1 MYLCIFKVQLSKSNK
16 HQKFKQLNI
25 KIMKKKSIL
34 CSILLLCMMLLGTMG
49 FAQTIVFSEDFSGF
63 TNPDYGE
70 NISSSLDDYTS
81 WTGWNGSYVYCCSGI
96 TKVGKSSA
104 KGWLQT
110 PTIDLSGNDGNFT
123 LEFDAAA
130 WLGDSSCFWVYLD
143 NTSYLVTGL
152 NNVANSSDNYDANNI
167 VLDHFTLPLSGGT
180 SSSHIRFEGRQNAKT
195 RFFLDNVVITQN
207 GGTPTA
213 AQPAFSHES
222 GTYTSPFDLTI
233 TSTTENASIYYTLDG
248 STPSTS
254 SNLYA
259 SPINISQTTTVKAI
273 AAADGYNNSLV
284 ASATYTF
291 PETVDNIAEFK
302 ALSNG
307 SQYHVIDND
316 VTFVFNHGAYTY
328 VKDASAALLVY
339 GGSYFSNMTEGDQI
353 SNLTGKH
360 AVYFGQVEMKE
371 ALQPAAPTS
380 TIGTMTPMVI
390 TVNDIL
396 TNYDMYD
403 AQLVTLENVLFPDGF
418 DGSSNTATI
427 VQNGDTMQLYN
438 QFGID
443 TVLEA
448 NTTTNLTGFV
458 AIHNSQKQIY
468 PRYNQDFGG
477 QEVVPTPSLS
487 ITAPVNGSIFSTLD
501 TLPIG
506 LNYQNFVLGT
516 DGYIKV
522 ESPLLTLVGLD
533 NPLYMTEELYEM
545 MSTFAFSPLPAGTH
559 TITCS
564 LVDMDLAALDPAVNA
579 TTTFTVVAPEQSTP
593 VITAAGDEAE
603 GDNTFYF
610 NATISITADAGASI
624 YYTTDGNEP
633 TEASTLYSTPFQV
646 TTTSTIKAIAV
657 KPNYQNSNVSTLEVT
672 ITAPTVE
679 TPIFTPGTGTYA
691 DSVTFT
697 LACATDNSEIRYTM
711 DGTEPTETSTLYT
724 APVTLTA
731 TTTVKAKAFKTTWL
745 ASETATSVYTVV
757 YDPVLTVNTP
767 ALNFTSTQLSQEFTV
782 SGAHL
787 DEAITLTCNNTHFTV
802 TPATITTPNSNTVVT
817 VTFDGSE
824 PATGIITIVSDT
836 LSAQVSLTATAQLP
850 APEFTA
856 DITDTM
862 VTVAISCTVA
872 DAAIH
877 YTIDGTEPT
886 AESDTYTEPIVFST
900 PGSYTVKSMATKAT
914 WENSTVAISDTY
926 IINEPPAPQPIDTII
941 YSVGFEA
948 EEGFEAG
955 SYYQNT
961 DISFT
966 GPEGAQW
973 GTFYGT
979 PSTNNHITGAQSMQ
993 MRWYT
998 AEAHSMNVGYTYTHF
1013 DLRNVTHV
1021 TFLANSSNGL
1031 NVKVSHSIDGG
1042 NTYSD
1047 GEVFS
1052 LSSTAHAFDY
1062 VVDEN
1067 GSNDFVRLRF
1077 AIVLP
1082 DPLPTPNNSR
1092 LVIDSVVVYGIPGLA
1107 PTMVSIPTITP
1118 NSGFFYDP
1126 QTVSI
1131 TCETEDA
1138 VIRYTTD
1145 GSEPTETSTIYAE
1158 PFQVSTTTTIKAK
1171 AWKTDLTPSF
1181 TAIANISF
1189 PAEVDNIAAFKDAAS
1204 NEPQQIMSDVTFVF
1218 RSGRYIFVEDNSA
1231 AMLIFDNSP
1240 ATITS
1245 TYNEGDVIHS
1255 GIFGRYTTYNGM
1267 VEMVPT
1273 YNAAEA
1279 TGTPVTVTPAV
1290 ATVANIKS
1298 QYNDVYES
1306 KLVRLNDVLFLNDT
1320 LFVQNGDTMSIRN
1333 RFNTLTTTI
1342 NAGDQADVTGFVSF
1356 STRNGY
1362 QIFPRGDED
1371 INIYPVIVMDT
1382 VATPEFFFQRDGEF
1396 YRMTITCET
1405 EGASIYY
1412 TIDGNDPDESSYEY
1426 TDAVPFYLNV
1436 HYIIKAIA
1444 MKEGMNNSAVASYDY
1459 NPVGINQFEL
1469 RDNLVVYPNPAV
1481 SNVVISAKDGDLS
1494 IERVELYN
1502 IYGQLLNT
1510 TTVNGSR
1517 AEISVSSIAT
1527 GTYFAKVFTDKGI
1540 TTMPIIRK

>member
-1 MYLCIFKVQLSKSNK
+1 MN
-16 HQKFKQLNI
+16 
-25 KIMKKKSIL
+25 KKSIL
-34 CSILLLCMMLLGTMG
+34 LKRALFIMCFLMSVFGLS
-49 FAQTIVFSEDFSGF
+49 FAQTTYTFSNY
-63 TNPDYGE
+63 NPGTTGVADGE
-70 NISSSLDDYTS
+70 HVLDNNVTIYTTQCS
-81 WTGWNGSYVYCCSGI
+81 FNTPGLRVY
-96 TKVGKSSA
+96 A
-104 KGWLQT
+104 
-110 PTIDLSGNDGNFT
+110 NDGFFYTNALPYYIDSLSFYMKSKT
-123 LEFDAAA
+123 NQSNASVYGSTDGDNWELIGTIPVTTTTANLGISFGDNDYQYFKFAA
-130 WLGDSSCFWVYLD
+130 GEKQIQMTSMTIFYKLD
-143 NTSYLVTGL
+143 G
-152 NNVANSSDNYDANNI
+152 
-167 VLDHFTLPLSGGT
+167 PSG
-180 SSSHIRFEGRQNAKT
+180 
-195 RFFLDNVVITQN
+195 
-207 GGTPTA
+207 TA
-213 AQPAFSHES
+213 AQAPTFSPSS
-222 GTYTSPFDLTI
+222 GIYTEPVSVTLA
-233 TSTTENASIYYTLDG
+233 SSTENASIYYTLDG
-248 STPSTS
+248 TTPTTAST
-254 SNLYA
+254 LYT
-259 SPINISQTTTVKAI
+259 SPITISQTTTVKAM
-273 AAADGYNNSLV
+273 ATADGYNNSSV
-284 ASATYTF
+284 SSATYTF
-291 PETVDNIAEFK
+291 PYSVNNISAYK
-302 ALSNG
+302 ALQDSTEALI
-307 SQYHVIDND
+307 SND
-316 VTFVFNHGAYTY
+316 VTFVFNHNNYTY
-328 VKDASAALLVY
+328 VKDATAGLLLY
-339 GGSYFSNMTEGDQI
+339 GYNNIGSNFSEGDQI
-353 SNLTGKH
+353 ANLMGTKTTYNNQIEMSVSYFESSSAASTGPVTPTIVTISDITSNY
-360 AVYFGQVEMKE
+360 AF
-371 ALQPAAPTS
+371 
-380 TIGTMTPMVI
+380 
-390 TVNDIL
+390 
-396 TNYDMYD
+396 YD
-403 AQLVTLENVLFPDGF
+403 AQLVTIENVTFPDGF
-418 DGSSNTATI
+418 SGSSTTFT
-427 VQNGDTMQLYN
+427 QGSESLTLYN
-438 QFGID
+438 RFGLD
-443 TVLEA
+443 TTITAGSTL
-448 NTTTNLTGFV
+448 NLTGFV
-458 AIHNSQKQIY
+458 AIYNNTIQIY
-468 PRYNQDFGG
+468 PRYNQDLDG
-477 QEVVPTPSLS
+477 QGVVPTPFLS
-487 ITAPVNGSIFSTLD
+487 ITAPANGSTFSTLD

-506 LNYQNFVLGT
+506 INIQNFILGT
-516 DGYIKV
+516 DGYLKV
-522 ESPLLTLVGLD
+522 ETPLLTAAGLP
-533 NPLYMTEELYEM
+533 NPAYADEAALNELLQ
-545 MSTFAFSPLPAGTH
+545 TVFSPLPAGTY

-564 LVDMDLAALDPAVNA
+564 LVDMDYAELNPAVAA
-579 TTTFTVVAPEQSTP
+579 TTTFTVVAPMLDAP
-593 VITAAGDEAE
+593 VITATGEEAE

-610 NATISITADAGASI
+610 NATINMTAAEGANI
-624 YYTTDGNEP
+624 YYTTDGTEP
-633 TEASTLYSTPFQV
+633 TEASTLFTAPFQI

-657 KPNYQNSNVSTLEVT
+657 KPYYQSSNASTLEVT

-679 TPIFTPGTGTYA
+679 TPVFTPVSGAYS
-691 DSVTFT
+691 DSVAFSI
-697 LACATDNSEIRYTM
+697 ACATEGAVIRYTL
-711 DGTEPTETSTLYT
+711 DGTVPTETSTLYT
-724 APVTLTA
+724 APVTLTT
-731 TTTVKAKAFKTTWL
+731 TTTVTAKAFKAGWF
-745 ASETATSVYTVV
+745 ASETATAVYTVSSEPILSV
-757 YDPVLTVNTP
+757 STT
-767 ALNFTSTQLSQEFTV
+767 ALNFTSTQLTQQFTV
-782 SGAHL
+782 SSANFS
-787 DEAITLTCNNTHFTV
+787 DPTIYIYTTNPHFTIDPV
-802 TPATITTPNSNTVVT
+802 TIPTNTNTVVT
-817 VTFDGSE
+817 VTFDGTESTTANLHVNVGMIDE
-824 PATGIITIVSDT
+824 IVH
-836 LSAQVSLTATAQLP
+836 LTATAQLP
-850 APEFTA
+850 APVLDPATGEDTL
-856 DITDTM
+856 ITVTM
-862 VTVAISCTVA
+862 SCSVA
-872 DAAIH
+872 DAAIY
-877 YTIDGTEPT
+877 YTIDGNEPT
-886 AESDTYTEPIVFST
+886 SASTSYTTPVTLNT
-900 PGSYTVKSMATKAT
+900 PGTYTVKAIAVKAD
-914 WENSTVAISDTY
+914 WENSEVTTGTY

-1118 NSGFFYDP
+1118 NSGFFYDL

-1145 GSEPTETSTIYAE
+1145 GSEPTENSTIYAE

-1189 PAEVDNIAAFKDAAS
+1189 PAQVDNIAAFKDAAS

-1231 AMLIFDNSP
+1231 AMLIYDNNP
-1240 ATITS
+1240 AVITT

-1396 YRMTITCET
+1396 YRMYITCAT

-1412 TIDGNDPDESSYEY
+1412 TIDGTEPDESSYEY

-1436 HYIIKAIA
+1436 HYNINAIA
-1444 MKEGMNNSAVASYDY
+1444 MKEGMVNSAVASYDY
-1459 NPVGINQFEL
+1459 NPVGISQFEL
-1469 RDNLVVYPNPAV
+1469 RDNLVVYPNPAI
-1481 SNVVISAKDGDLS
+1481 SNVVISAKDGDLY

-1502 IYGQLLNT
+1502 VYGQLLNT
-1510 TTVNGSR
+1510 TTVNNSR
-1517 AEISVSSIAT
+1517 TEVSVSGLAT
-1527 GTYFAKVFTDKGI
+1527 GTYFAKIFTDKGI

>member
-25 KIMKKKSIL
+25 KNMEKKSTVLKKAMFMLTCLIGFL
-34 CSILLLCMMLLGTMG
+34 GPTFAQTTYTFSNYAAGTAGSVDEEHVLDEDVTLYTTNCFFTTELRVYANTGFFYSNALPYYIDSLAFNMKGNNSSSVASIYGSTDGDDWVLLGTIPTTSSYANLG
-49 FAQTIVFSEDFSGF
+49 ISFGDNDYQYFKFALT
-63 TNPDYGE
+63 
-70 NISSSLDDYTS
+70 
-81 WTGWNGSYVYCCSGI
+81 
-96 TKVGKSSA
+96 
-104 KGWLQT
+104 
-110 PTIDLSGNDGNFT
+110 SGNPQIRIKNMTIYYKPYG
-123 LEFDAAA
+123 
-130 WLGDSSCFWVYLD
+130 
-143 NTSYLVTGL
+143 
-152 NNVANSSDNYDANNI
+152 
-167 VLDHFTLPLSGGT
+167 PSG
-180 SSSHIRFEGRQNAKT
+180 
-195 RFFLDNVVITQN
+195 
-207 GGTPTA
+207 TA
-213 AQPAFSHES
+213 AQAPTFSHSS
-222 GTYTSPFDLTI
+222 GTYTAPISVTLA
-233 TSTTENASIYYTLDG
+233 SSTENASIYYTLDG
-248 STPSTS
+248 TTPTTTST
-254 SNLYA
+254 LYT
-259 SPINISQTTTVKAI
+259 SPIAISQTTTVKAI
-273 AAADGYNNSLV
+273 ATANGYNNSSV
-284 ASATYTF
+284 SSATYTF
-291 PETVDNIAEFK
+291 PYSVDNISDFK
-302 ALSNG
+302 VLQDSTEALIS
-307 SQYHVIDND
+307 ND
-316 VTFVFNHGAYTY
+316 VTFVFGSGKYTY
-328 VKDASAALLVY
+328 VKDANAGLLLY
-339 GGSYFSNMTEGDQI
+339 GYNAIGSNFSEGDQI
-353 SNLTGKH
+353 ANLMGTKTTYYDQIEMTVSSFESSSASSTGPVTPIIATISDITSNY
-360 AVYFGQVEMKE
+360 AY
-371 ALQPAAPTS
+371 
-380 TIGTMTPMVI
+380 
-390 TVNDIL
+390 
-396 TNYDMYD
+396 YD
-403 AQLVTLENVLFPDGF
+403 AQLVTIENVTFPEGF
-418 DGSSNTATI
+418 TGSQTTFTQGSDSMT
-427 VQNGDTMQLYN
+427 LYN
-438 QFGID
+438 RFGLD
-443 TVLEA
+443 TIIEA
-448 NTTTNLTGFV
+448 GTALNLTGFV
-458 AIHNSQKQIY
+458 AIYNNTIQIY
-468 PRYNQDFGG
+468 PRYNQDLDG
-477 QEVVPTPSLS
+477 QGVVPTPFLS
-487 ITAPVNGSIFSTLD
+487 ITAPANGSTFSTLD

-522 ESPLLTLVGLD
+522 ESPLLTPVGLD
-533 NPLYMTEELYEM
+533 NPLYMTEELYNM
-545 MSTFAFSPLPAGTH
+545 MSMVTFTPLPAGTH

-633 TEASTLYSTPFQV
+633 TEASTLYTTPFQI
-646 TTTSTIKAIAV
+646 TTTNTIKAIAV

-679 TPIFTPGTGTYA
+679 APVFTPGTGTYA
-691 DSVTFT
+691 DSITFSI
-697 LACATDNSEIRYTM
+697 ACATEGAEIRYTM

-802 TPATITTPNSNTVVT
+802 NPATITNPNNNTVVT

-824 PATGIITIVSDT
+824 PATGIIAIVSDT

-862 VTVAISCTVA
+862 VTVTISCTVA

-926 IINEPPAPQPIDTII
+926 IINEPPTPQPLDTII

-948 EEGFEAG
+948 SEGFVV
-955 SYYQNT
+955 SDVYNNT
-961 DISFT
+961 DIAYT
-966 GPEGAQW
+966 GANGHQW
-973 GTFYGT
+973 GTYYGT
-979 PSTNNHITGAQSMQ
+979 PSTTSPIQGSQSMQ
-993 MRWYT
+993 MRWYSST
-998 AEAHSMNVGYTYTHF
+998 ANSLGYTFTNF

-1021 TFLANSSNGL
+1021 TFLAKNSNGL
-1031 NVKVSHSIDGG
+1031 KVKVSHSVDGG

-1047 GEVFS
+1047 GEIFT
-1052 LSSTAHAFDY
+1052 LGSTAQGFDY
-1062 VVDEN
+1062 VVDED
-1067 GSNDFVRLRF
+1067 GSYDFVRLKF
-1077 AIVLP
+1077 SIVLP
-1082 DPLPTPNNSR
+1082 ETAPTSTSR
-1092 LVIDSVVVYGIPGLA
+1092 LYLDSVVVYGIPGIA
-1107 PTMVSIPTITP
+1107 PSMASIPSINP
-1118 NSGFFYDP
+1118 NSGFFYEP

-1145 GSEPTETSTIYAE
+1145 GSEPTEASTIYTE
-1158 PFQVSTTTTIKAK
+1158 PFQVSATTTIKAK
-1171 AWKTDLTPSF
+1171 AWKTDLAPSF
-1181 TAIANISF
+1181 TATAEISF
-1189 PAEVDNIAAFKDAAS
+1189 PAQVLDIAAFKDAAS

-1255 GIFGRYTTYNGM
+1255 GVFGRYSLYHGM
-1267 VEMVPT
+1267 VEMVPSH
-1273 YNAAEA
+1273 NAAAA
-1279 TGTPVTVTPAV
+1279 TGTPVTVTPTV
-1290 ATVANIKS
+1290 ATVANVKS
-1298 QYNDVYES
+1298 QYNDIYES
-1306 KLVRLNDVLFLNDT
+1306 KLVRLNDVEFINDT
-1320 LFVQNGDTMSIRN
+1320 LFVQNGDTMSIRD
-1333 RFNTLTTTI
+1333 RFNTVDLEI
-1342 NAGDQADVTGFVSF
+1342 SAGDHADVIGFVCYSY
-1356 STRNGY
+1356 SHGY
-1362 QIFPRGDED
+1362 QIYPRNNQD
-1371 INIYPVIVMDT
+1371 IIISAMET

-1436 HYIIKAIA
+1436 HYIINAIA
-1444 MKEGMNNSAVASYDY
+1444 MKEGMNNSAIATYDY
-1459 NPVGINQFEL
+1459 NPVGISQFEL
-1469 RDNLVVYPNPAV
+1469 RDNLVAYPNPAV
-1481 SNVVISAKDGDLS
+1481 SNVVISAKDGDLF

-1502 IYGQLLNT
+1502 VYGQLLNT
-1510 TTVNGSR
+1510 TKVNDSR
-1517 AEISVSSIAT
+1517 AEVSVSSLAT
-1527 GTYFAKVFTDKGI
+1527 GTYFAKIFTDKGI